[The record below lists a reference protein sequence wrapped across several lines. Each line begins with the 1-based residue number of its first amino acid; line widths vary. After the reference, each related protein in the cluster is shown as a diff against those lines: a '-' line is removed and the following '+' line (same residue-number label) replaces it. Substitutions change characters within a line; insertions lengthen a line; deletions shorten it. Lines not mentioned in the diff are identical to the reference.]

1 MELNDFMV
9 HKDYL
14 MAYVKYIYFINSH
27 RRTLATYNVMR
38 F

>member
-1 MELNDFMV
+1 MELNDFML

-14 MAYVKYIYFINSH
+14 KYIHVYFINSH
-27 RRTLATYNVMR
+27 KRTLATYNVMR